1 MNESDYKITPLW
13 ATPLFQSTLKNIP
26 QECKDYIMKNVEYKR
41 YPANNGFGSK
51 SKFLLDIQALAPLKK
66 VLTDVTHEYLYKILD
81 IDESAD
87 FQMTNSWSV
96 KHIKGDEAGQ
106 HHHAN
111 SMLSGI
117 LYLQTDEKTG
127 DVLFVKE
134 RNHFPLFNDTIQIPF
149 KGNNYNL
156 YNVEGWAIKPRNNQL
171 LLFPSQLR
179 HEVYPNESDTERY
192 CIAFNFFA
200 FGKFGYDDQ
209 VQLGIKDVTRD

>member
-1 MNESDYKITPLW
+1 MSLSANPPNEVYTNGI
-13 ATPLFQSTLKNIP
+13 FP
-26 QECKDYIMKNVEYKR
+26 QESVVIRVNTCGATVDK
-41 YPANNGFGSK
+41 A
-51 SKFLLDIQALAPLKK
+51 LDNA
-66 VLTDVTHEYLYKILD
+66 T
-81 IDESAD
+81 
-87 FQMTNSWSV
+87 FQELV
-96 KHIKGDEAGQ
+96 RA
-106 HHHAN
+106 
-111 SMLSGI
+111 
-117 LYLQTDEKTG
+117 
-127 DVLFVKE
+127 FVKS
-134 RNHFPLFNDTIQIPF
+134 FTQKYIYFGPVTIQIPF